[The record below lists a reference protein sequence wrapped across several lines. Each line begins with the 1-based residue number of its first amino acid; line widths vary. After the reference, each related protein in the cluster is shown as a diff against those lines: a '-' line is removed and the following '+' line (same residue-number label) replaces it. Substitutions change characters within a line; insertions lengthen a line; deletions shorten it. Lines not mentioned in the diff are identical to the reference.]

1 MSHVGFCSSGLKLSF
16 VFLKSK
22 KVDLWNY
29 WMRTVKEE
37 MKSQYYEKYLI
48 PSKYLYLYICWL
60 VILFYYLN
68 LYLIVFSLSCVLFG
82 GRCHW
87 LAATLHAHDESIKT
101 HCTKRLFD
109 LIANMNA
116 VVHVQLNKHKDLIS
130 LSWNNPTVLNI
141 QSMLTIPVWP
151 ADLCLFKQRNETCFF
166 LKDQM
171 NVFTSFQTCWVK
183 RGNRFTLFL
192 LVFFAVTKSLYL
204 SLCWC
209 WAEGALFYWKGKQD
223 TLTCNLN
230 NFL

>member
-1 MSHVGFCSSGLKLSF
+1 MFCL
-16 VFLKSK
+16 
-22 KVDLWNY
+22 
-29 WMRTVKEE
+29 
-37 MKSQYYEKYLI
+37 
-48 PSKYLYLYICWL
+48 
-60 VILFYYLN
+60 
-68 LYLIVFSLSCVLFG
+68 G
-82 GRCHW
+82 GGCHW

-151 ADLCLFKQRNETCFF
+151 ADLRLFKQRNETC
-166 LKDQM
+166 
-171 NVFTSFQTCWVK
+171 VFSSKTRWMCLH
-183 RGNRFTLFL
+183 RFRPAEWNEEIVSLYFYW
-192 LVFFAVTKSLYL
+192 VFFAVTKSLYL

-209 WAEGALFYWKGKQD
+209 WAEGALFYWKGKQN

>member
-1 MSHVGFCSSGLKLSF
+1 M
-16 VFLKSK
+16 
-22 KVDLWNY
+22 
-29 WMRTVKEE
+29 
-37 MKSQYYEKYLI
+37 
-48 PSKYLYLYICWL
+48 
-60 VILFYYLN
+60 
-68 LYLIVFSLSCVLFG
+68 FG

-116 VVHVQLNKHKDLIS
+116 VVHVQLNKHKDFIS

-192 LVFFAVTKSLYL
+192 LGFFAVTKSLYL

-209 WAEGALFYWKGKQD
+209 WAEGALFYWKGKQN

>member
-1 MSHVGFCSSGLKLSF
+1 M
-16 VFLKSK
+16 
-22 KVDLWNY
+22 
-29 WMRTVKEE
+29 
-37 MKSQYYEKYLI
+37 
-48 PSKYLYLYICWL
+48 
-60 VILFYYLN
+60 
-68 LYLIVFSLSCVLFG
+68 FG

-209 WAEGALFYWKGKQD
+209 WAEGALFSIGKENKIHWPVTWTIFYKD
-223 TLTCNLN
+223 DIELLLVDIVVFWGDFYEWEISDITAASGM
-230 NFL
+230 